1 MRNDVF
7 DSSSSIFECDKNK
20 KLDPYVFMSQKGERN
35 QMQGKKH
42 CSQQYYKIEQ
52 TFNYHNF

>member
-20 KLDPYVFMSQKGERN
+20 KLDPLVFMSQKGERN
-35 QMQGKKH
+35 QMQSKNH
-42 CSQQYYKIEQ
+42 CSQTIAPNQSES
-52 TFNYHNF
+52 